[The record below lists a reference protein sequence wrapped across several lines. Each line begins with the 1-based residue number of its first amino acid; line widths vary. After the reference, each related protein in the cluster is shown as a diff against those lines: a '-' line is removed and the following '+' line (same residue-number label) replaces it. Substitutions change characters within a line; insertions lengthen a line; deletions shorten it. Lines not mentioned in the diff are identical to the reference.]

1 MPGPKKPMQLNL
13 LNGGKHWTKD
23 EIKERLSTEVQPC
36 TEEIAAPSY
45 LTAPQK
51 KTFDRLA
58 QQLVKIGIMGETDCD
73 TLARYVTAKSLYE
86 QAVKELR
93 TVQKQ
98 KPKDLTPTEIMH
110 WAGAMETL
118 DKRVDRYFKQAQTA
132 ARSLGLT
139 ISDRCRL
146 AVPTTGEEKPKQN
159 KFSKFGS
166 GKAAG
171 NE

>member
-13 LNGGKHWTKD
+13 LTGGKHWTKD
-23 EIKERLSTEVQPC
+23 EIKERLSTEVQPR

-45 LTAPQK
+45 LTASQK
-51 KTFDRLA
+51 KTFTRLA
-58 QQLVKIGIMGETDCD
+58 RQLEKIGIMGETDCD
-73 TLARYVTAKSLYE
+73 TLARYVTAQSLYE
-86 QAVKELR
+86 QAVKDLR

-98 KPKDLTPTEIMH
+98 KPKDMTPLEIMR

-118 DKRVDRYFKQAQTA
+118 DKRTDKYFKQAQTA

-146 AVPTTGEEKPKQN
+146 SVPTVGEEKPKEN

-171 NE
+171 NG

>member
-23 EIKERLSTEVQPC
+23 EIETRLKTEVQPC
-36 TEEIAAPSY
+36 TEEITAPSY

-51 KTFDRLA
+51 KTFTRLA
-58 QQLVKIGIMGETDCD
+58 RQLEKIGIMGETDCD
-73 TLARYVTAKSLYE
+73 TLARYVTAQSLYE
-86 QAVKELR
+86 QAVKDLR
-93 TVQKQ
+93 TIQKQ
-98 KPKDLTPTEIMH
+98 KPKDMDSHELILWVSALES
-110 WAGAMETL
+110 L
-118 DKRVDRYFKQAQTA
+118 DKRADRYFKQAQTA

-146 AVPTTGEEKPKQN
+146 SVPTIGEDKPKQN